1 MGVETIYRP
10 DFNLFI
16 FGSVCRFIILIDY
29 NIIIKMKKIIQ
40 FIIFTLI
47 VLILN
52 IHQISADEKIKI
64 GLIVPLSGEYKEIGD
79 SILKATRL
87 AINKIDN
94 NKIKIIPKDTR
105 ADPKVTLKVSKELQ
119 EQGIKIIIGPVFNK
133 NLEYLKDLKEVTF
146 LSLSNTNTNNPIN
159 VINGGINA
167 ISQIKAIKKFQEF
180 NNLERSI
187 LLIPNSNFRSE
198 IEDAVV
204 KTKIKL
210 KDKFIYDTDP
220 TILTSQIEKLTR
232 YKIRKQNLKDEI
244 KRLENS
250 DEANKENKILNLE
263 KKDTLG
269 GINFDSVIIADFDES
284 LKSVTTSLLYTDVS
298 SERVNYITLNQWFDK
313 SILKEENLQPIYF
326 PSINKENYDNFVS
339 EYFKIYNDYPNQIS
353 FLSFDLVGLVYFL
366 IYKNDFVIDNK
377 IFYKKNKFKG
387 KIGIFEINKNKISH
401 ILNFYVAENNN
412 FRKIF

>member
-1 MGVETIYRP
+1 
-10 DFNLFI
+10 
-16 FGSVCRFIILIDY
+16 
-29 NIIIKMKKIIQ
+29 MKKIIQ
-40 FIIFTLI
+40 FIIFALTS
-47 VLILN
+47 LILN
-52 IHQISADEKIKI
+52 IHQLSANERIKI
-64 GLIVPLSGEYKEIGD
+64 GLIVPLSGEYKEIGT

-87 AINKIDN
+87 AINKIDDD
-94 NKIKIIPKDTR
+94 KIKIIPKDTK

-119 EQGIKIIIGPVFNK
+119 EQGIKIIIGPVFN
-133 NLEYLKDLKEVTF
+133 NSLAYLKDLKEVTF
-146 LSLSNTNTNNPIN
+146 LSLSNTNTNSPNN

-167 ISQIKAIKKFQEF
+167 ISQLKAIKKFQKF

-187 LLIPNSNFRSE
+187 LLIPNSNFKSE

-250 DEANKENKILNLE
+250 NEVNKENKILNLE

-298 SERVNYITLNQWFDK
+298 SSRINYIALNQWFDK
-313 SILKEENLQPIYF
+313 SILKEKNLQPIYF

-339 EYFKIYNDYPNQIS
+339 EYFKIYNEYPNQIS
-353 FLSFDLVGLVYFL
+353 FLSFDLAGLVYFL

-401 ILNFYVAENNN
+401 ILNFYVAEDNN
-412 FRKIF
+412 FKKIF